1 MENKT
6 MATKIDKNIIKL
18 PEGRLSYAYLA
29 TPKPKPPKNGKE
41 VAPRYETVVLLD
53 PTNATQKA
61 AIDALKAEAVRIA
74 QEAFGANVEMKKLVL
89 AFGNGDKKAI
99 DEDGA
104 VNPTYEAYKGMVY
117 VNTST
122 SDKPLIA
129 NRGGH
134 LIEKTDA
141 QFPYS
146 GCYANVRVTLYPWT
160 FTENNMTRRG
170 ISVDLRSIQ
179 FVRDGTAFGG
189 RQTINPEEEFE
200 ALGDAPGTTS
210 SVVDPFDLD

>member
-1 MENKT
+1 
-6 MATKIDKNIIKL
+6 MAKIEKAVIKL

-53 PTNATQKA
+53 PSNAAQKA
-61 AIDALKAEAVRIA
+61 AIDQVKAEAVRIA
-74 QEAFGANVEMKKLVL
+74 KAEWGDNVELKKLVL

-104 VNPTYEAYKGMVY
+104 INPTYEAFKGMYY

-129 NRGGH
+129 NRRGE
-134 LIEKTDA
+134 LIEKTNA

-146 GCYANVRVTLYPWT
+146 GCYANVRVTLYPWKY
-160 FTENNMTRRG
+160 TEPGSTMTRRG
-170 ISVDLRSIQ
+170 ISVDLRSVQ
-179 FVRDGTAFGG
+179 FVKDGDAFGG
-189 RQTINPEEEFE
+189 RTAINPEEEFE

-210 SVVDPFDLD
+210 SSSADSFDFD

>member
-1 MENKT
+1 
-6 MATKIDKNIIKL
+6 MAKVKIEKNIIKL
-18 PEGRLSYAYLA
+18 PEGRLSYAFLA
-29 TPKPKPPKNGKE
+29 TPKAKPPKNGKE

-53 PTNATQKA
+53 PTNAEQKT

-74 QEAFGANVEMKKLVL
+74 KAAFGDGVEMKKLVL
-89 AFGNGDKKAI
+89 AFGNGDKKAKDEEGAI
-99 DEDGA
+99 D
-104 VNPTYEAYKGMVY
+104 PTYEAYLGKFY

-129 NRGGH
+129 NRRGE
-134 LIEKTDA
+134 LIDKTNA

-146 GCYANVRVTLYPWT
+146 GCYANVKVTLYPWT

-179 FVRDGTAFGG
+179 FVKDGEQFGG
-189 RQTINPEEEFE
+189 RQAINPEEEFE
-200 ALGDAPGTTS
+200 ALGDAPAATTS
-210 SVVDPFDLD
+210 DDFLD